1 MNNCRPFNLHSEIVT
16 RVEKVIKKK
25 KRKKL
30 SSVKLSFHLPIIDN
44 GVWPFSPEQR
54 YISIDSPFC
63 SLLHFFFFFF
73 FFARRFSSII
83 FSLVVQFNQFSL
95 FIPPVK
101 TKRKRR
107 KRKKKPIVFQFQKLL
122 FDCLYDINIYR
133 GAFL

>member
-63 SLLHFFFFFF
+63 SLLFF

-122 FDCLYDINIYR
+122 FDRLYDINIYR